1 MSSRLDKK
9 KLQYIQ
15 WWESIGKKLRKVLT
29 LLLSLTLFIQSII
42 ALDLDII
49 PLNSTIKLEGEAI
62 IESYHY
68 ESKGVIRL
76 KAENNMDVS
85 KIKIY
90 INGEL
95 IKNEGTEI
103 IDLNVYN
110 DNVIEIDG
118 TGLNKE
124 LKIMILDT
132 TENVIFPKT
141 GMMYNIVG
149 NIVTIG
155 RVKLK

>member
-1 MSSRLDKK
+1 
-9 KLQYIQ
+9 
-15 WWESIGKKLRKVLT
+15 
-29 LLLSLTLFIQSII
+29 
-42 ALDLDII
+42 
-49 PLNSTIKLEGEAI
+49 
-62 IESYHY
+62 
-68 ESKGVIRL
+68 
-76 KAENNMDVS
+76 
-85 KIKIY
+85 
-90 INGEL
+90 
-95 IKNEGTEI
+95 
-103 IDLNVYN
+103 VYN

>member
-62 IESYHY
+62 IES
-68 ESKGVIRL
+68 
-76 KAENNMDVS
+76 
-85 KIKIY
+85 
-90 INGEL
+90 
-95 IKNEGTEI
+95 
-103 IDLNVYN
+103 
-110 DNVIEIDG
+110 
-118 TGLNKE
+118 
-124 LKIMILDT
+124 
-132 TENVIFPKT
+132 
-141 GMMYNIVG
+141 
-149 NIVTIG
+149 
-155 RVKLK
+155 

>member
-42 ALDLDII
+42 DLDLDII

-132 TENVIFPKT
+132 TENVIFPKA

>member
-9 KLQYIQ
+9 ILQYIQ
-15 WWESIGKKLRKVLT
+15 WWENIGRKLRKVLT
-29 LLLSLTLFIQSII
+29 LLVFLTLFIQAII

-49 PLNSTIKLEGEAI
+49 PLNSTLKLEGEAI
-62 IESYHY
+62 TESYHY

-76 KAENNMDVS
+76 KAENNIDMS
-85 KIKIY
+85 KINIY

-95 IKNEGTEI
+95 IKNKSISI

-110 DNVIEIDG
+110 GDVIEIDG
-118 TGLNKE
+118 TGLNK
-124 LKIMILDT
+124 KLDIIVMET
-132 TENVIFPKT
+132 TENVIFPKA
-141 GMMYNIVG
+141 GMMYNIEG
-149 NIVTIG
+149 NIVTLG

>member
-132 TENVIFPKT
+132 TENVIFPKA

>member
-15 WWESIGKKLRKVLT
+15 WWETIGKKLRKVLT
-29 LLLSLTLFIQSII
+29 LLLFLTIFIQAII

-49 PLNSTIKLEGEAI
+49 PLNSALKLEGEAI

-76 KAENNMDVS
+76 KAENSIDVS
-85 KIKIY
+85 KVKIY

-95 IKNEGTEI
+95 IVEKGTST
-103 IDLNVYN
+103 IDLTVYN
-110 DNVIEIDG
+110 GDVVEIDG
-118 TGLNKE
+118 TGLDKE
-124 LKIMILDT
+124 LDIIVFET
-132 TENVIFPKT
+132 TENVIFPKA
-141 GMMYNIVG
+141 GMLYNIKG
-149 NIVTIG
+149 NIVAIG